1 MKDDYNVNIYSLIYL
16 AHFCGS
22 LIFGD
27 GLIINCGCC
36 QMIEVVRIMT
46 AAVLILRLMLT
57 IAAAV
62 HLEVCPVG
70 ISVHVSVGK

>member
-27 GLIINCGCC
+27 GLVVHCGCG

-46 AAVLILRLMLT
+46 AILILRLMLT